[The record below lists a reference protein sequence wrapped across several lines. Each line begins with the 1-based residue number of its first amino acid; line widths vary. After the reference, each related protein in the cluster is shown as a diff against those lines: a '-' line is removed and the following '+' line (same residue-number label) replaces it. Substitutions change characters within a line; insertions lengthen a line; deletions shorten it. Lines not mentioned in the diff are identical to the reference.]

1 MKFDSDKNGIVI
13 HDIHEELED
22 ESKVKVLAAYL
33 RFELT
38 YQKLAERFYLHSM
51 VEDKGVYQKFPKM
64 SAITKMFWK
73 D

>member
-1 MKFDSDKNGIVI
+1 MKFDSDKNRIVI

-38 YQKLAERFYLHSM
+38 YQKLAERFYWHSM
-51 VEDKGVYQKFPKM
+51 AEDKGVYQKFPKM
-64 SAITKMFWK
+64 SAITKMF
-73 D
+73 